1 MDLPAGGINEKKN
14 ISILSLLSLKHLNK
28 FISNFFIETVQTL
41 HDTTLK
47 TLILK
52 LSCFNA
58 LKQYKDRKVNE

>member
-14 ISILSLLSLKHLNK
+14 ISILSSLSLKHLNK
-28 FISNFFIETVQTL
+28 FINNFFIGTVQTL

-52 LSCFNA
+52 ISCFNS
-58 LKQYKDRKVNE
+58 LKQYKDRKVSE

>member
-14 ISILSLLSLKHLNK
+14 ISILSSLSLKHLNK
-28 FISNFFIETVQTL
+28 FINIFFIGTVQTL

-52 LSCFNA
+52 LSCFNS
-58 LKQYKDRKVNE
+58 LKQYKDRKVSE